1 MSFSW
6 PISVHRYLSIDK
18 VLILYSMASN
28 DRLLQ
33 IKCKN
38 VIILTATNALEL
50 DEEWNCLIELMTSD
64 DVLLMMQSFVSK
76 HLTTN
81 LTDVCNSVFHDI
93 VNILS
98 LEILSVYTHTHTL
111 ICWVMLFPEVSP
123 YYLLSVNLNHT
134 FKE

>member
-28 DRLLQ
+28 DCLLQ

-50 DEEWNCLIELMTSD
+50 DEQWNCLIELMRSD

-98 LEILSVYTHTHTL
+98 LEILSVYTHTDTHTL
-111 ICWVMLFPEVSP
+111 ICWVMFFPEVFM
-123 YYLLSVNLNHT
+123 LIA
-134 FKE
+134 KC

>member
-6 PISVHRYLSIDK
+6 PISVHRYLPIDK

-50 DEEWNCLIELMTSD
+50 DEEWNCLIELMRSD

-93 VNILS
+93 VDILS
-98 LEILSVYTHTHTL
+98 LEILSVYTHTHA
-111 ICWVMLFPEVSP
+111 
-123 YYLLSVNLNHT
+123 HT
-134 FKE
+134 H